1 MSEAI
6 QIIGAGLAGSE
17 AAWQLAKRGIAVR
30 LYEMRPET
38 QTAVHQ
44 TGDFAELVC
53 SNSLGA
59 EGLETGA
66 GLLKAEM
73 RLLDSLVIKAADA
86 TRVSAG
92 KALAVDRK
100 RFAEYITAKLSAHP
114 KITVIRQEVTSLR
127 ELSGLVL
134 IATGPLTSPGLAEA
148 IQDLT
153 GEADLYFFDAA
164 APIVE
169 RESLDESVMYWKSRY
184 DDEGP
189 GDYLN
194 VPLNREEYEAFWREL
209 TTAEVVPLAE
219 HDKLILFEGC
229 MPIEELARRGL
240 DTLRFGPLR
249 PVGLEINGHRP
260 WAVLQLRKE
269 DEAGRLLNLVG
280 CQTRLKW
287 GEQKRVFRTLPG
299 FAEAEFVRYGVMH
312 RNTYINS
319 PQLLAEDMSLVSHPE
334 IFFAGQITGVEGYLE
349 SAASGLYTALML
361 ARRFAGLPPLIWP
374 AETMLGSLMAYIT
387 DRRHT
392 DFQPMN
398 ANFGLLPDLPEKIRS
413 KKERKLAK
421 ARRSLAVLEHFAK
434 TQNI

>member
-1 MSEAI
+1 MSEVI
-6 QIIGAGLAGSE
+6 RIIGAGLAGSE
-17 AAWQLAKRGIAVR
+17 AAWQLAQRGITVH
-30 LYEMRPET
+30 LYEMRPLT

-53 SNSLGA
+53 SNSLGG

-73 RLLDSLVIKAADA
+73 RALDSLVVEAAYA

-92 KALAVDRK
+92 KALAVNRK
-100 RFAEYITAKLSAHP
+100 LFAEYITAKLSAHP
-114 KITVIRQEVTSLR
+114 NISVINQEITALR
-127 ELSGLVL
+127 DLPGLVL
-134 IATGPLTSPGLAEA
+134 IASGPLTSPNLAEA

-153 GEADLYFFDAA
+153 GETDLYFFDAA

-169 RESLDESVMYWKSRY
+169 RESLDESVLYWKSRY
-184 DDEGP
+184 NDEGP

-194 VPLNREEYEAFWREL
+194 VPLNRTEYETFWREL
-209 TTAEVVPLAE
+209 VEAEVVPVAE

-229 MPIEELARRGL
+229 MPIEEIARRGI

-249 PVGLEINGHRP
+249 PVGLEVDGQRP

-269 DEAGRLLNLVG
+269 DEQGRLLNLVG
-280 CQTRLKW
+280 CQTRMKW

-299 FAEAEFVRYGVMH
+299 FADAEFVRYGVMH
-312 RNTYINS
+312 RNTYLNS
-319 PQLLAEDMSLVSHPE
+319 PKLLAPDLSLLGHPE

-349 SAASGLYTALML
+349 SAASGLYAAIML
-361 ARRFAGLPPLIWP
+361 ARRVSGLPPTPWP
-374 AETMLGSLMAYIT
+374 AETMLGSLISYIT
-387 DRRHT
+387 DRRHS

-398 ANFGLLPDLPEKIRS
+398 ANFGLLPDLTEKIRG

-421 ARRSLAVLEHFAK
+421 ARRSLTALEHFAK
-434 TQNI
+434 ILNI